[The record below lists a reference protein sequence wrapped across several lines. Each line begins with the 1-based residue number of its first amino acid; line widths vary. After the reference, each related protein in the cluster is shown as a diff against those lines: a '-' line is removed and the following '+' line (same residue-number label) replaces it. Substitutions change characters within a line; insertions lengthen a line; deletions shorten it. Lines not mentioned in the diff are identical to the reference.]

1 MLAEYVC
8 MSRTYK
14 NISLSINNTLRNF
27 QIVSFLE
34 HYDIW
39 GFFLIWQ
46 TSYRTCQIICLFY
59 FKNRLF
65 ITDCGTLRSQVNGP
79 TKLIFLKKK
88 SDPHAVIRT
97 SPQSWHLLILDFQ
110 VSLQKNLNSIKLTL
124 VFEIQ

>member
-1 MLAEYVC
+1 MLAEYIC

-14 NISLSINNTLRNF
+14 NISLCINNTLRNF

-34 HYDIW
+34 YYDIR

-46 TSYRTCQIICLFY
+46 TSYRICQIICLF
-59 FKNRLF
+59 FKNRFF
-65 ITDCGTLRSQVNGP
+65 ITDCGTLRSQINGP

-88 SDPHAVIRT
+88 SGPHAVIRT

-110 VSLQKNLNSIKLTL
+110 VSLQKNLNSAKLTL